1 MGIASINRMKT
12 RRLITGG
19 RGFIGTWLIQYLLLE
34 IIRYRKTQ
42 KEKTVKLMAG
52 DITKI
57 FHNA

>member
-1 MGIASINRMKT
+1 MKT